1 MATRLA
7 YNPAICA
14 DEGGTGYNTIFI
26 DVMHYHGNQISEGQ
40 KLNMEWASM
49 IVDHSY
55 GS

>member
-1 MATRLA
+1 MRVELDT
-7 YNPAICA
+7 
-14 DEGGTGYNTIFI
+14 TFI
-26 DVMHYHGNQISEGQ
+26 DVVHYHGNQISEGQ